1 MDLIKQDIPS
11 LLGKLAGEVSNLARE
26 EISLAKLEL
35 RQNAKEAAA
44 DAAAVTV
51 GASVVYA
58 GLLFLL
64 LGAVA
69 GLSNVMPLWG
79 ASLVVGAV
87 VSIIGAF
94 VMRTGVH
101 RAANNVPDF
110 EHTSQSLSA
119 NKTFM
124 KERLTA

>member
-44 DAAAVTV
+44 DAAAVTA

-69 GLSNVMPLWG
+69 GLATVMPLWG
-79 ASLVVGAV
+79 ASLIVGAV
-87 VSIIGAF
+87 VTLCGAL
-94 VMRTGVH
+94 VMKTGAE
-101 RAANNVPDF
+101 RASKNVPDF
-110 EHTSQSLSA
+110 EHTSQSLSD
-119 NKTFM
+119 NKTFI